1 MLNVALRS
9 EYFQYANPP
18 YRAQMPAAKTVM
30 TTAFRCTPKA
40 NSRRVPSNRH
50 RKAAAPPTTLNAK
63 STQLSIMASAEVPE
77 RNRHFILLRWCPG
90 QGLNLHDGI
99 TRRGILSPLCLPVS
113 PPGPGWRDCV
123 RKKPE
128 AGALWCGWR
137 RGSESNRRPRLCRP
151 LHDHSATPPYAGNQE
166 QGRTSKTGCSFE
178 DSGAGE
184 ESRTPDLNLGK
195 VTLYQLSY
203 SRGQGGILR
212 AAPSAVKPAAVSF
225 GTRRQG
231 EFQIVEHRH
240 QRQYRGDIDE
250 PGADALRTEHA
261 DALVIEQKR
270 HGDHLGDR
278 FYLSEEV
285 HRDAFRLADFRHPFA
300 HCRDGDLPPDDDHGD
315 DRVDALKP
323 DQDDQRSGD
332 HQLVRDRVEERAE
345 RRRLVQAPR
354 EVAIEPVGDRGR
366 DEQRGRNQVLV
377 PAREPHLGDIEHPD
391 HQRDRQ
397 DAEPREKDRDVKRH
411 GAPGRF
417 FQRACG

>member
-1 MLNVALRS
+1 MLNVAFRS

-40 NSRRVPSNRH
+40 KSRRVPSNKH
-50 RKAAAPPTTLNAK
+50 RKAVAPPITLKAK
-63 STQLSIMASAEVPE
+63 STQLSIMASAEVLE

-90 QGLNLHDGI
+90 QGSNLHDGI

-128 AGALWCGWR
+128 AGALWSGWR
-137 RGSESNRRPRLCRP
+137 RGSESNRRLRLCRP

-166 QGRTSKTGCSFE
+166 QGRTSSTGCSFE

-212 AAPSAVKPAAVSF
+212 GAPPAVKPSAVSLR
-225 GTRRQG
+225 TRRQRQ
-231 EFQIVEHRH
+231 FQIVEHRH

-250 PGADALRTEHA
+250 PGADTLRTEHA
-261 DALVIEQKR
+261 DPLVIEQKR
-270 HGDHLGDR
+270 HGDHLRDR
-278 FYLSEEV
+278 FDLAEEI
-285 HRDAFRLADFRHPFA
+285 HRDALRLADLRHPFA
-300 HCRDGDLPPDDDHGD
+300 HRRHRDLAADDDHGD
-315 DRVDALKP
+315 DRVHALKP
-323 DQDDQRSGD
+323 HEHDQRRRD
-332 HQLVRDRVEERAE
+332 HQLVGDRVEERAE
-345 RRRLVQAPR
+345 RRCLVQAPR
-354 EVAIEPVGDRGR
+354 EVAIEPV
-366 DEQRGRNQVLV
+366 
-377 PAREPHLGDIEHPD
+377 
-391 HQRDRQ
+391 
-397 DAEPREKDRDVKRH
+397 
-411 GAPGRF
+411 
-417 FQRACG
+417 